1 MLCPALDIH
10 VNGAYEYNI
19 SDSLP
24 SMQENMQCTLP
35 TTAHSTLIHPV
46 RMSIMAIVP
55 SRESDS
61 PRPSSQTTSSQRQD
75 QIRLTMT
82 VKTEGRNVM
91 MQLWVVDC
99 PRATYVARAVH
110 VLLPDWDKLVDGELA
125 KLQVGGRRRDGL
137 RLPNEDGPA
146 SL

>member
-1 MLCPALDIH
+1 
-10 VNGAYEYNI
+10 
-19 SDSLP
+19 
-24 SMQENMQCTLP
+24 
-35 TTAHSTLIHPV
+35 
-46 RMSIMAIVP
+46 MSIMSMMAIVP

-82 VKTEGRNVM
+82 VKTEERSPM
-91 MQLWVVDC
+91 MQLWAVDC
-99 PRATYVARAVH
+99 PPNVARAVH
-110 VLLPDWDKLVDGELA
+110 AFLPDWDKLVDGELA
-125 KLQVGGRRRDGL
+125 KSQVGSRRRDGL